1 MIKLTLQRDEAD
13 AVERILDL
21 ILTNKDAS
29 DAVFLDGAERR
40 SARRVSKKIHWASN
54 LTNEVSE
61 KTYGEVANG

>member
-1 MIKLTLQRDEAD
+1 MITLMLQRDEAD
-13 AVERILDL
+13 AIERILDL

-40 SARRVSKKIHWASN
+40 SARRVSKKIHWTNNHINEASG
-54 LTNEVSE
+54 